1 MIKALLIIFGL
12 TIGIGLIG
20 MSIALFAQWVSFNV
34 TKVGDEVLWPAW
46 FCNPTYGNVT
56 QLVPMK
62 VTKVSRK
69 NKFIVDYITI
79 EDGTTINSFVHLLQ
93 DVKHIH
99 TNDKWYEYL
108 YRYSLW
114 MIK

>member
-1 MIKALLIIFGL
+1 MIKALLIILGL
-12 TIGIGLIG
+12 AIGIGLAGI
-20 MSIALFAQWVSFNV
+20 SIVLFAQWISFNV

-46 FCNPTYGNVT
+46 FNNPTYGVVS

-79 EDGTTINSFVHLLQ
+79 EDGTTINSFLHLLQ

-108 YRYSLW
+108 YR
-114 MIK
+114 